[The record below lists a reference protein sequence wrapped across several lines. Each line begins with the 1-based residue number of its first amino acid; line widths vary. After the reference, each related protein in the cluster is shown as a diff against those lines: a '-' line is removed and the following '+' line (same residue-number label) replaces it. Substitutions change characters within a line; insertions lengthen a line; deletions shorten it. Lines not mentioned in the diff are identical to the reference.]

1 MDLSDRRIVITGG
14 ATGIGRAT
22 AMRCAA
28 EGAKVVVADINPAEG
43 EQCVECIRSAGGEAW
58 YVRVDVST
66 ESDVKAMVADA
77 ERLMC
82 GIDGMVS
89 AAGIAQDS
97 LVPIDELPTEN
108 WERTIA
114 VNLRGSFLS
123 AKHVV
128 PAIRKVG
135 GGVIVMIA
143 SGAGVS
149 EASSMVAYGASKG
162 GVNGLGMTLAR
173 RLERDQIRVNVVC
186 PGNVDTP
193 LKVDIIEQQ
202 VEAIVEDAH
211 RDDQLAGLVDPG
223 GIASI
228 ITFLLSSD
236 ADLLRGSVF
245 TR

>member
-1 MDLSDRRIVITGG
+1 MDLNGKRILITGG

-22 AMRCAA
+22 AKRCSA
-28 EGAKVVVADINPAEG
+28 EGAKVVVADINPVEG
-43 EQCVECIRSAGGEAW
+43 EQCVEGLRSAGGEAW
-58 YVRVDVST
+58 YVKVDVST
-66 ESDVKAMVADA
+66 ESDVEAMAANA
-77 ERLMC
+77 ERLMG

-89 AAGIAQDS
+89 AAGIAKDS
-97 LVPIDELPTEN
+97 LVPIDELTTEN

-114 VNLRGSFLS
+114 VNLSGSYLA

-128 PAIRKVG
+128 PVIRKAG

-173 RLERDQIRVNVVC
+173 HLERDRIRVNVVC

-202 VEAIVEDAH
+202 VEAIGENAR
-211 RDDQLAGLVDPG
+211 RDYQLAGLVDPG

-236 ADLLRGSVF
+236 ADLLTGAVF

>member
-1 MDLSDRRIVITGG
+1 MDINGKRILITGG

-22 AMRCAA
+22 AKRCAA

-43 EQCVECIRSAGGEAW
+43 EQCVEGIRSAGGEAW

-66 ESDVKAMVADA
+66 EPDVEAMAVDA
-77 ERLMC
+77 ERLMG
-82 GIDGMVS
+82 GIDGLVS

-97 LVPIDELPTEN
+97 LVPVDELPTEN

-114 VNLRGSFLS
+114 VTLRGSYLT

-128 PAIRKVG
+128 PAIRKAG

-162 GVNGLGMTLAR
+162 GVNGLGMTLDR
-173 RLERDQIRVNVVC
+173 HLERDQIRVNVVC

-202 VEAIVEDAH
+202 VDAIGEDAH
-211 RDDQLAGLVDPG
+211 RDDQLAGLVDPA

-228 ITFLLSSD
+228 IAFLLSSD
-236 ADLLRGSVF
+236 ADLLLGPVF

>member
-108 WERTIA
+108 RERTIA
-114 VNLRGSFLS
+114 VNLRGSFLCPPSLQCQVKGRRLLLVDDVVTTGQTVLECAQTLRS
-123 AKHVV
+123 A
-128 PAIRKVG
+128 
-135 GGVIVMIA
+135 
-143 SGAGVS
+143 GALQVD
-149 EASSMVAYGASKG
+149 VAC
-162 GVNGLGMTLAR
+162 LAR
-173 RLERDQIRVNVVC
+173 TPQRRLRQ
-186 PGNVDTP
+186 PW
-193 LKVDIIEQQ
+193 
-202 VEAIVEDAH
+202 A
-211 RDDQLAGLVDPG
+211 
-223 GIASI
+223 
-228 ITFLLSSD
+228 
-236 ADLLRGSVF
+236 ADLL
-245 TR
+245 

>member
-1 MDLSDRRIVITGG
+1 MDLNSRRIVITGG
-14 ATGIGRAT
+14 ATGIGRST
-22 AMRCAA
+22 AIRCAT
-28 EGAKVVVADINPAEG
+28 EGARVVVADINPVEG
-43 EQCVECIRSAGGEAW
+43 ERCVAEIRDAGGEAW
-58 YVRVDVST
+58 YVKTDVSS
-66 ESDVKAMVADA
+66 ESDVESMAAEA
-77 ERLMC
+77 ERLM
-82 GIDGMVS
+82 GGVDGLVS
-89 AAGIAQDS
+89 AAGIARDS

-108 WERTIA
+108 WDKTIE
-114 VNLRGSFLS
+114 VNLRGSYLT

-128 PAIRKVG
+128 PALRRAG

-173 RLERDQIRVNVVC
+173 HLESDRIRVNVIC

-193 LKVDIIEQQ
+193 MKVDIIEQQ
-202 VEAIVEDAH
+202 VEAIGEDAR
-211 RDDQLAGLVDPG
+211 RDEQLEGLADPA

-228 ITFLLSSD
+228 IAFLLSRD
-236 ADLLRGSVF
+236 ADLLRGAVF